1 MNQSKLR
8 KIVSSFS
15 GNLIER
21 SKNHVPATLH
31 NTNSTIDDFLEDG
44 QRFPISSVNDYYF
57 KLLIQIETA
66 ENKDPAKKETAKKIT
81 GKKILLELVVEQKD
95 GLK

>member
-31 NTNSTIDDFLEDG
+31 NTNSTIDDFLED
-44 QRFPISSVNDYYF
+44 RDNDFQY
-57 KLLIQIETA
+57 LL
-66 ENKDPAKKETAKKIT
+66 
-81 GKKILLELVVEQKD
+81 
-95 GLK
+95 

>member
-1 MNQSKLR
+1 M
-8 KIVSSFS
+8 
-15 GNLIER
+15 
-21 SKNHVPATLH
+21 
-31 NTNSTIDDFLEDG
+31 
-44 QRFPISSVNDYYF
+44 NDYYF

-66 ENKDPAKKETAKKIT
+66 ENKNPAKKETAKKIS